1 MTVDEIWPNF
11 FIVGAP
17 KAGTTS
23 LYEYLRQIPD
33 IYMSP
38 VKEPFYFL
46 PSSAM
51 TPAGV
56 RIKDRKEYLDL
67 FRDATGYKAI
77 GEASPTYLSNPES
90 PQLIHSVVP
99 DAKIIMVLRH
109 PIERAFS
116 AYLMLLHYG
125 ENLSFIDAIK
135 AELANTSG
143 MFRPGEFRRLYIAQS
158 SYSASVK
165 RYFDMFGRENVKVLI
180 FEEFVK
186 DTKQALQEVLKFLDI
201 DFQSIPDTVQD
212 THNPYLAVR
221 NRTFAKLMGR
231 VYRAGEK
238 HSTVSQ
244 TLQLLMPLKEPVY
257 RLALK
262 KSPKPKIT
270 PDERAFLENIFYE
283 DVQKLA
289 TELGRSL
296 PWEFSTKQPAT
307 NTQNS

>member
-1 MTVDEIWPNF
+1 MTDSDIWPNF

-23 LYEYLRQIPD
+23 LYEYLRQIPG

-46 PSSAM
+46 PSSAI

-67 FRDATGYKAI
+67 FRDAKGYTAI
-77 GEASPTYLSNPES
+77 GEASPSYLNNPES
-90 PQLIHSVVP
+90 PQLIHNAVRN
-99 DAKIIMVLRH
+99 AKIIILLRH
-109 PIERAFS
+109 PIERAYS
-116 AYLMLLHYG
+116 GYLMYQHYG
-125 ENLSFIDAIK
+125 ETLPFIDALK
-135 AELANTSG
+135 AEIADGPEL
-143 MFRPGEFRRLYIAQS
+143 RPGIFHRQYIANGL
-158 SYSASVK
+158 YSASVK
-165 RYFDMFGRENVKVLI
+165 RYFDTFGKENVKVLV
-180 FEEFVK
+180 FEEFVQG
-186 DTKQALQEVLKFLDI
+186 TKQALQEVLKFLNV
-201 DFQSIPDTVQD
+201 DFQSIPDTVQE

-221 NRTFAKLMGR
+221 NRTLAKLMGR

-270 PDERAFLENIFYE
+270 PEEKAFLENIFYE
-283 DVQKLA
+283 DVQNLA
-289 TELGRSL
+289 TLLGRSL
-296 PWEFSTKQPAT
+296 PWEFSKQSA
-307 NTQNS
+307 NS